1 MQKAINLKSDS
12 MLRENV
18 KNMKFMSETN
28 AVMTVF
34 AGTNGAGKSTLSMQ
48 MKDWLGELV
57 DPDQIARELKPDDP
71 RSADLSAGREAVKRI
86 RSLIKQSENFAI
98 ETTLSGSFVLKHMEI
113 AKQKSYEIVLYYI
126 GLQDVQMHIDRVAS
140 RVEQG
145 GHWIAEEDIRYRYGE
160 SLKNLIPA
168 LNLADQIIIIDNTHE
183 PLIVAEIRQGHLVY
197 RNNFVP
203 AWANPVLIPYY

>member
-1 MQKAINLKSDS
+1 
-12 MLRENV
+12 
-18 KNMKFMSETN
+18 MSETKP
-28 AVMTVF
+28 VMTVF

-48 MKDWLGELV
+48 MRDWLGELV
-57 DPDQIARELKPDDP
+57 DPDQIARELKPDNP

-86 RSLIKQSENFAI
+86 PSLIENGGNFAI

-113 AKQKSYEIVLYYI
+113 AKERNYDIVLYYI

-168 LNLADQIIIIDNTHE
+168 ITIADQIIIIDNTYE
-183 PLIVAEIRQGHLVY
+183 PLIIAEILQGHLTYCMDSIPV
-197 RNNFVP
+197 
-203 AWANPVLIPYY
+203 WANPALAHTDA